1 MQKKVV
7 IIGFLL
13 GAGLIVFQYL
23 EYSYYHASQYQ
34 DFYLLLISIAFL
46 SMGILIGKKVK
57 DKKKTETI
65 ESEVDDHMVQK
76 LGISSREMEVLDHLA
91 IGHSNQEIADLLFV
105 SLNTVKTHISNLYSK
120 LNVDK
125 RTKAVSKAKQ
135 LKLLI

>member
-57 DKKKTETI
+57 DKKYEPKKKTDVTPVIKILEEANYQVVEI
-65 ESEVDDHMVQK
+65 KQK
-76 LGISSREMEVLDHLA
+76 DRH
-91 IGHSNQEIADLLFV
+91 
-105 SLNTVKTHISNLYSK
+105 
-120 LNVDK
+120 
-125 RTKAVSKAKQ
+125 
-135 LKLLI
+135 